1 MGSQMLKT
9 ITPTNKSP
17 KNDSSSESELN

>member
-9 ITPTNKSP
+9 ITPTNKSL